1 MTATTSIH
9 RPSRAARRA
18 GYVIAAMINAVL
30 IYLVNDRPGWQAVPV
45 LTDSTREVLG
55 IFTVSLVAG
64 IVVNL
69 VYLAYDPPRIKA
81 LGDLITTGIGLAV
94 MVRVWRVFP
103 FDFGASSFDWTLVA
117 RIALVVA
124 MAGAAVGVLVQLV
137 TLVRGRG
144 RLPADR

>member
-18 GYVIAAMINAVL
+18 GYAIAAMINAVL